1 MRIGLALEL
10 PEMMA
15 SVKQIYRSVV
25 QALKE
30 KHELINR
37 PLEYS
42 YARKKDLGPI
52 NKEFILQCDLILGC
66 VDQDLLEARGL
77 VNKHTPYLTLLMGA
91 MSRGAPNLIFS
102 FSNLKTTDLLIGNCT
117 ADVELINR
125 FFRNVR
131 TGLLPFAFD
140 ESTFTPLGAALRQAA
155 RSQLGLNEKDKVI
168 VYVGRL
174 AKKARGIFVRRD
186 SGPATVSGL
195 LSFER

>member
-15 SVKQIYRSVV
+15 SVKQIYRRVV

-52 NKEFILQCDLILGC
+52 NKEFILQCDLILGY
-66 VDQDLLEARGL
+66 VDQDLLEAREL

-125 FFRNVR
+125 FFRTSGR
-131 TGLLPFAFD
+131 DCYRLP
-140 ESTFTPLGAALRQAA
+140 STRA
-155 RSQLGLNEKDKVI
+155 RLP
-168 VYVGRL
+168 RL
-174 AKKARGIFVRRD
+174 ARR
-186 SGPATVSGL
+186 SGRRPG
-195 LSFER
+195 RNWG